1 MRLVQENK
9 CTLYLSY
16 RVPYKTQLGIEEE
29 DALLKGLP
37 ALACHTRQHPRQVL
51 AGNELHHLPHLQR
64 CERCLINEVQG
75 LSKETS

>member
-1 MRLVQENK
+1 
-9 CTLYLSY
+9 
-16 RVPYKTQLGIEEE
+16 
-29 DALLKGLP
+29 
-37 ALACHTRQHPRQVL
+37 VL